1 MARYLSPE
9 WVQAFDAALGACDL
23 REVLAEAGRGSLTA
37 SEGSFAVAQVVTDPP
52 DDLGWPPGPVRTVLS
67 ADNGTI
73 SLQADPDESQ
83 SANVTMV
90 LGYVDALAI
99 ATGELDP
106 ADALAAGRV
115 RVRGELA
122 VLVAGQA
129 VLAAATAQLGGTPAA
144 LSDPS

>member
-23 REVLAEAGRGSLTA
+23 SEVLAEAGRGSLTA
-37 SEGSFAVAQVVTDPP
+37 SEGSFAVAQVVTDLP
-52 DDLGWPPGPVRTVLS
+52 DDLGWPAGPVRTVLS
-67 ADNGTI
+67 ADHGTI
-73 SLQADPDESQ
+73 RLRADPEGSQ
-83 SANVTMV
+83 AADVTMV
-90 LGYVDALAI
+90 LGYGDALAI

-129 VLAAATAQLGGTPAA
+129 VLAAATTQLGGTPAA
-144 LSDPS
+144 LSEPP